1 MPAGV
6 ERGAPYGNAVSTW
19 FVRLATDVGDPRARF
34 NAVRVSLQAARELQ
48 ARDPSLLHDLQDHTR
63 LYDVTWRLL
72 AVAERRKGRPTF
84 NLVISNVRGPGPLDW
99 QGHPVTTLRSIGPL
113 AGRMGLNL
121 TAWSYGDDFTV
132 GLHACRDQIPDLSR
146 LAQLLED
153 ELAILAAL
161 DVEDE

>member
-1 MPAGV
+1 M
-6 ERGAPYGNAVSTW
+6 STW

-34 NAVRVSLQAARELQ
+34 NAVRVILQAARELQ

-84 NLVISNVRGPGPLDW
+84 NFVISNVRGPGPLEW
-99 QGHPVTTLRSIGPL
+99 QGHPVTVLRWIRPL
-113 AGRMGLNL
+113 VAAWASTSPCGVGDGSTSASTPAGTTSRP
-121 TAWSYGDDFTV
+121 A
-132 GLHACRDQIPDLSR
+132 R

-153 ELAILAAL
+153 ELATLAAL
-161 DVEDE
+161 DVEDD